1 MDIKDVNNI
10 QHEKN
15 KQRLALYKKL
25 SKKCF
30 RRIENCVV
38 SGEAFCLYQ
47 IEAFHLG
54 FPLYNMT
61 QFITYL
67 IKILN
72 HKGFTTKYIQPNIVF
87 ISWGFG
93 GS

>member
-1 MDIKDVNNI
+1 MDTNKVYRI

-15 KQRLALYKKL
+15 KQRLLLYKKL

-30 RRIENCVV
+30 NKIEKCVI

-47 IEAFHLG
+47 ADAFNVG
-54 FPLYNMT
+54 FPIYNMT

-72 HKGFTTKYIQPNIVF
+72 HKGFVTKYIQPNIVF